1 MRGQLDEIKGDW
13 NMPETKVEYNRRK
26 RKDNA
31 AKRQRNR
38 EAFESLGITQARFNE
53 LVKEA
58 KDNGAIA
65 IGFKIV
71 REGEE

>member
-1 MRGQLDEIKGDW
+1 
-13 NMPETKVEYNRRK
+13 MPETKAEYNRRK

-38 EAFESLGITQARFNE
+38 EAFESLGITQAEFNQ

-58 KDNGAIA
+58 EDNGAMIVV
-65 IGFKIV
+65 FKLANYQGA
-71 REGEE
+71 E